1 LRNRN
6 GEGLLYKEI
15 VIMNII
21 IGNNWFDLFPCL
33 CELGEEYKIK
43 MESGLFIG
51 MSVRESKDGV
61 SREKRIEGRGRRR
74 RRRIEEKNHP
84 WW

>member
-1 LRNRN
+1 MGR
-6 GEGLLYKEI
+6 
-15 VIMNII
+15 M
-21 IGNNWFDLFPCL
+21 F
-33 CELGEEYKIK
+33 IK

-74 RRRIEEKNHP
+74 RRMEEKNHP